1 MTLQLYAKFFWAHE
15 SCLYTCVSVSH
26 TRDTPKRTQSNHRPR
41 KKYKLGT
48 IRNIKG
54 KPRLTLQ
61 FATILNLNTLWMIYL
76 QNACIMYVMQWHT
89 NAWNSL
95 DIDWVYIQH
104 NKMHQ
109 VSALTSLNVSTKL
122 HPKVLSRQESWQKS
136 WQPTGIRGN
145 LMGQIPKKLEHH
157 GFCWVHQSK
166 VRKCEEATA
175 MVETKQRLTSTK
187 PGCIFLARFSHMHYK
202 HQQAASGQ

>member
-1 MTLQLYAKFFWAHE
+1 MVGVVGQWEGRLKTAENLQGATFAQE
-15 SCLYTCVSVSH
+15 
-26 TRDTPKRTQSNHRPR
+26 

-61 FATILNLNTLWMIYL
+61 FAAILNLNTLWMIYS

-89 NAWNSL
+89 NVWNSL
-95 DIDWVYIQH
+95 EIDWVYIEH

-109 VSALTSLNVSTKL
+109 VSALTPSIVSTKL
-122 HPKVLSRQESWQKS
+122 HPKVLSRQKSWQKS

-145 LMGQIPKKLEHH
+145 PICQWDRSLKIGTSRILLGASIQ
-157 GFCWVHQSK
+157 G
-166 VRKCEEATA
+166 EEATA
-175 MVETKQRLTSTK
+175 MV
-187 PGCIFLARFSHMHYK
+187 
-202 HQQAASGQ
+202 